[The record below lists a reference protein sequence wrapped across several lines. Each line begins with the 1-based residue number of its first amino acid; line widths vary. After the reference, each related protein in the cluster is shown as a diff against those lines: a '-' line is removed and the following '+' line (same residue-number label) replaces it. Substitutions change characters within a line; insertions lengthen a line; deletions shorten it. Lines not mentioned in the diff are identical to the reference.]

1 MSGYNSKPSF
11 KHLMLKPFCSS
22 LNYTPQVE
30 ILRNAIYYIES
41 LETLLSDNEREEGRD
56 SSRCPKLLEDKMSD
70 DDKIIR

>member
-1 MSGYNSKPSF
+1 
-11 KHLMLKPFCSS
+11 MLKPFSSS
-22 LNYTPQVE
+22 LNPTSQVE

-70 DDKIIR
+70 DDKMIR